1 MKYLFTLLVHWFT
14 SYPPPPS
21 PHKLSGTRSRGQ
33 LVVASALTVF
43 LIFATRNPNKA
54 PRHVYDAMPH
64 TRVCV
69 CVSVCVCIV
78 FTAYFY
84 VPVGIFIEQ
93 KSEEKKP
100 HLAIHLSVFPEPPIP
115 SRVCVCVSCACL
127 SRCVCV
133 CAVVRAAKR
142 QQPKADTDT

>member
-1 MKYLFTLLVHWFT
+1 M
-14 SYPPPPS
+14 
-21 PHKLSGTRSRGQ
+21 
-33 LVVASALTVF
+33 
-43 LIFATRNPNKA
+43 
-54 PRHVYDAMPH
+54 
-64 TRVCV
+64 
-69 CVSVCVCIV
+69 CIV

-93 KSEEKKP
+93 KSGKKP

-115 SRVCVCVSCACL
+115 SRVCVCVMCL
-127 SRCVCV
+127 SVSLRACVSVRVRVSV